1 MGTSFE
7 DEYCDDEIIQDSPK
21 KRKFLH
27 IFLSVTLA
35 LSGGLVFKSTFA
47 ANVTLGSGVLEFG
60 QGIQVHTACA
70 GNTPLTLKTQTAF
83 ANATGASG
91 KFQLTGITLSGI
103 PTTCYGKSIDIKAYA
118 ETATAPLALF
128 NTNVDRVSVYNGNG
142 TFWVTNAGSGYDI
155 TTNSNSSFTV
165 TFTSPVS
172 TSGSLTKFTVE
183 SMANT
188 ATLNCL
194 QAGNCVVGSTNA
206 PGGGIVFYVSSTPFT
221 SVGSACNTNCRYLA
235 MAPDGWAGTAN
246 DPILA
251 ITQNTSTL
259 IGTTGGGVGNGLAN
273 TIAFSQLPNGG
284 TSSNNAALRALAYAG
299 TDGSAGQWYVP
310 SIGELDLLINSN
322 INSPFLGTLNVNWY
336 GSSTEISASLYW
348 TQLVQSPGKPTTQT
362 GRADGRSTRI
372 IRAF

>member
-1 MGTSFE
+1 MSQAFE
-7 DEYCDDEIIQDSPK
+7 DDYCDDEIVQESPK
-21 KRKFLH
+21 KRKFLP
-27 IFLSVTLA
+27 ILLSLTLA
-35 LSGGLVFKSTFA
+35 FTGGVVFKTTFA
-47 ANVTLGSGVLEFG
+47 ANISLGSSSQEFG
-60 QGIQVHTACA
+60 QGIQVLATCA
-70 GNTPLTLKTQTAF
+70 GNTPLTLRTQTSF
-83 ANATGASG
+83 ANASG
-91 KFQLTGITLSGI
+91 TSGRFQLTAITLSNI
-103 PTTCYGKSIDIKAYA
+103 PTTCYGKALDILAYA

-128 NTNVDRVSVYNGNG
+128 NTNVDRVTVYNGNG
-142 TFWVTNAGSGYDI
+142 TFWVTNASTGYQI

-172 TSGSLTKFTVE
+172 TAASLTKFTVE
-183 SMANT
+183 SRDNT

-206 PGGGIVFYVSSTPFT
+206 PGGGIVFYVSPTPFT
-221 SVGSACNTNCRYLA
+221 SVGSTCNTNCRYLA

-273 TIAFSQLPNGG
+273 TIAFSQLSGGG
-284 TSSNNAALRALAYAG
+284 TVSNNAALRALAYAG